1 MCPGASIQCCFSSLC
16 VIFHSVFLR
25 RRVTKQITSKQF
37 QWSTQE
43 PTIPVRAEHS
53 ITAYDPSDHWEEPS
67 LAGCWIIGGAYF
79 MQVLILV
86 VDNRKRQNS
95 EGGNS
100 WSFCRADLTVASF
113 QTGLE
118 DPES

>member
-1 MCPGASIQCCFSSLC
+1 MYLC
-16 VIFHSVFLR
+16 I
-25 RRVTKQITSKQF
+25 
-37 QWSTQE
+37 
-43 PTIPVRAEHS
+43 
-53 ITAYDPSDHWEEPS
+53 
-67 LAGCWIIGGAYF
+67 
-79 MQVLILV
+79 QVLILV

-118 DPES
+118 ALCYPQKAVCPVLQWQ